1 MDEIPKYKIVL
12 TYKDDRFLH
21 WKYRVYLHEDPD
33 SYHHDREGYGDKSI
47 TWGTRR
53 SKRGA
58 SRRGKR
64 AVRKL
69 IARDLRVSKREQSE
83 IYVDNNGVDW
93 SKDDFRDFRLYREY
107 THQSKNVEA
116 KVQDHLI
123 LELDDTPIT
132 PRILAGLIEGVP
144 GTGGK
149 AVP

>member
-21 WKYRVYLHEDPD
+21 WKYRVFLHDDPK
-33 SYHHDREGYGDKSI
+33 SYHHDREGYGDKCI

-69 IARDLRVSKREQSE
+69 IARDRRVSQRETFE
-83 IYVDNNGVDW
+83 IYVSSGGSDW
-93 SKDDFRDFRLYREY
+93 SKADVELYKQY
-107 THQSKNVEA
+107 NHIMKPQNVEA

-123 LELDDTPIT
+123 VELDDTPMT
-132 PRILAGLIEGVP
+132 PRVLATLLRGAP
-144 GTGGK
+144 GTGGE
-149 AVP
+149 AVE